1 LTFQLF
7 LFLMPLSRV
16 NRIALLGSLVA
27 LLGGVLLP
35 ILTLKPNRLLAGRGV
50 DAFALELEGW
60 VFVGVALVGVAL
72 SLWRSPARGWGLAVL
87 GNIALPLQLW
97 ALGSSATRLVAG
109 IDLARVSPNAGA
121 WLGLLGAG
129 LMVYG
134 ALNELRAANRV
145 ARVALSSLGVVGAAG
160 VVALGGVG
168 DLSVLREFTA
178 NRAVFWDQLGQH
190 AILTV
195 AALVLSSLVGL
206 PLGVWAARNKRV
218 AAAVIAVSS
227 GLQTVPSVAL
237 LTLLIAPYSALARA
251 VPALDAIG
259 VRGIGAAPALT
270 ALTLYGL
277 LPIVRGTLNGL
288 RGVDEAALEAAR
300 GMGMTN
306 AQLFWRV
313 QVPLA
318 LPLVL
323 EGVRLSAVSLVGL
336 AALSS
341 LVGAGGLGFFIFSG
355 LGSGALDLVLLGAIP
370 TLALAVLVN
379 FALSS
384 LERAMI
390 PRGLR

>member
-370 TLALAVLVN
+370 TLALAVLAN